1 MNDFYEQFSS
11 DGWGILMVDASNAF
25 KSLNRMALLWN
36 TCELWLRC
44 LRFIINTYRGWS
56 PLLMKGLSQLL
67 YSEEGV
73 TQGDPLSMILYAV
86 GTLPLVHYVGD
97 PGQRAQIWYANDS
110 SACSAMS
117 DLKVRF
123 QRLLV
128 EGPKYGYFPEVSWG
142 FCWP

>member
-1 MNDFYEQFSS
+1 M
-11 DGWGILMVDASNAF
+11 L
-25 KSLNRMALLWN
+25 
-36 TCELWLRC
+36 
-44 LRFIINTYRGWS
+44 IN
-56 PLLMKGLSQLL
+56 LC
-67 YSEEGV
+67 
-73 TQGDPLSMILYAV
+73 
-86 GTLPLVHYVGD
+86 
-97 PGQRAQIWYANDS
+97 QRAQIWYANDS